1 MNEQIEKWSHKP
13 SHVKLENLN
22 KSYRHLWLTFYR
34 NASICAN
41 NLKLLETSFRNSKFS
56 NFSKQLWIF
65 VESKNPNLAKPQ
77 VRIVEAFGQS
87 VFSTSVSKK
96 KQKLEILNMREC
108 MKSDLKKTSTKSFN
122 HYLSIFNHFF
132 RREQILWWKIN
143 PQKMHIWKG
152 AFSIRPYTEVLPL
165 PRISRRCGWNPVV
178 FLLRKCF
185 HENGMIEPNVY
196 IDHIH
201 IVYCMYKQISVYIN
215 IFISFY
221 INLKILQ

>member
-22 KSYRHLWLTFYR
+22 KSYRQLWLTFYR

-65 VESKNPNLAKPQ
+65 VESKNPNPAKPQ

-87 VFSTSVSKK
+87 VFSTSVSISFFFQK
-96 KQKLEILNMREC
+96 KQN
-108 MKSDLKKTSTKSFN
+108 LKFRTWGNARSRIWRKHPQNHSIKN

-132 RREQILWWKIN
+132 QKGTDSLMKKSI
-143 PQKMHIWKG
+143 PQKCTFERVPSASVPTQKSFLCRAFLGG
-152 AFSIRPYTEVLPL
+152 AVEIPWFFY
-165 PRISRRCGWNPVV
+165 W
-178 FLLRKCF
+178 
-185 HENGMIEPNVY
+185 ENGFMNMVW
-196 IDHIH
+196 
-201 IVYCMYKQISVYIN
+201 
-215 IFISFY
+215 
-221 INLKILQ
+221 